1 MIFFKVLLA
10 KAAKTTLN
18 GGGFQRAS
26 LWGVNQKLS
35 IIFNHEP
42 CFGVN
47 TNSNIPS
54 GIVARNRRVSFGL
67 VGRVVI

>member
-26 LWGVNQKLS
+26 LWGVNQYEL
-35 IIFNHEP
+35 
-42 CFGVN
+42 CFWQ
-47 TNSNIPS
+47 
-54 GIVARNRRVSFGL
+54 AFRV
-67 VGRVVI
+67 